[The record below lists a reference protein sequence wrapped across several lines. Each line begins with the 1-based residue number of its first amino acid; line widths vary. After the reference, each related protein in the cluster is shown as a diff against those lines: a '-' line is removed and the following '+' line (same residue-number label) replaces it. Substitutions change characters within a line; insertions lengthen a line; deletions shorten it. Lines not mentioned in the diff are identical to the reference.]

1 MRRVLVLVS
10 AVLTLAACQTPTPV
24 TLHATTAS
32 YTVDLDLDAA
42 SPGARTATIHV
53 AGAGAAPSEVTL
65 TTVMVHM
72 KHPGPT
78 VQASRLDDGQYQA
91 RGEFFTMLGAWHIEV
106 RLHGPA
112 GPEVALFE
120 VTAVP

>member
-1 MRRVLVLVS
+1 MRRLLVLMS
-10 AVLTLAACQTPTPV
+10 AVLTLTACQTPTPV
-24 TLHATTAS
+24 TLHTNTAS

-42 SPGARTATIHV
+42 SPGTRTATIHV
-53 AGAGAAPSEVTL
+53 AGAGAEPTQVTL
-65 TTVMVHM
+65 TTVMAHM

-91 RGEFFTMLGAWHIEV
+91 QGEFFTMFGDWHVEV

-112 GPEVALFE
+112 GEEVALFE
-120 VTAVP
+120 VTAAR

>member
-1 MRRVLVLVS
+1 MRRLLVLMS
-10 AVLTLAACQTPTPV
+10 AVLTLAGCQTPEPV

-42 SPGARTATIHV
+42 SPGTRTATIHV
-53 AGAGAAPSEVTL
+53 AGAGAEPTRVTV

-72 KHPGPT
+72 HHPGPT
-78 VQASRLDDGQYQA
+78 VQASRLDDGRYRA
-91 RGEFFTMLGAWHIEV
+91 RGEFFAMLGAWHIEV
-106 RLHGPA
+106 RLHGPT
-112 GPEVALFE
+112 GPEVAIFK